1 MKKYLEI
8 KVPIR
13 YDAHWFDELRAKM
26 KGTQVKWQQGYY
38 HITMAFCDETPET
51 DLRPVLQKH
60 LSNAVSPVLCFD
72 KLDVFEGP
80 SGMNI
85 IHLGVS
91 NIPIEFSSLVEN
103 IRKDLKDKGCVMMAD
118 FKLHVTLGRL
128 KDPDFGT
135 SRIKEIT
142 DSISLPEFSLKL
154 TDVDYKVFGTRQTI
168 FETKL

>member
-1 MKKYLEI
+1 MKTYLEI

-13 YDAHWFDELRAKM
+13 YDAHWFDELRTKM
-26 KGTQVKWQQGYY
+26 KGTQVKWQQEHY
-38 HITMAFCDETPET
+38 HITMAFCDKTPDV
-51 DLRPVLQKH
+51 DLRPILRKH
-60 LSNAVSPVLCFD
+60 LNNALSPTLCFD
-72 KLDVFEGP
+72 RLDVFEGL

-103 IRKDLKDKGCVMMAD
+103 IRNDLKAMGCVMKAD

-142 DSISLPEFSLKL
+142 DSITLPEFSLKL